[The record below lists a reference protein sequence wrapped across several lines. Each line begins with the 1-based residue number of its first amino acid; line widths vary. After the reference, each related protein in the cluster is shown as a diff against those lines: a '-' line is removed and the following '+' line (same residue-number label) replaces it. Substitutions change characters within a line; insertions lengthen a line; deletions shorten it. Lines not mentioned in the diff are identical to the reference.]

1 MWRLINIE
9 TGQYV
14 ERIAYAVTLTKN
26 KNKALLIPDE
36 KIKQFTKLAHESNKA
51 YTYWPEEVKKKS
63 YFLEIITTSIWLIV
77 AFLFVMLA
85 ADFYEKKADFY
96 EKKED
101 SIIEKEKKEKI
112 ELAEEIKLPEII
124 KESIEISKL
133 NFAEEISKA
142 VTLASR
148 KYEIPEYVIY
158 AIIATE
164 SGVNGTES
172 INENNISNVNK
183 NARSKYDCI
192 GLMQISPEHA
202 LNDYNKYNKTKY
214 TRADLY
220 NISTNIEIGTWYY
233 SQFKVYKDWTIMY
246 IIYNVGCGQYN
257 KINKFWFYDYNG
269 VWRNN
274 YRNSFFYMN
283 NLSPPTDNNHGMYG
297 KNILKPYGSKKR
309 FEKCLDI
316 CEKHLNY

>member
-51 YTYWPEEVKKKS
+51 CTYWPEEVKKKS

-85 ADFYEKKADFY
+85 ADFYEKK
-96 EKKED
+96 ED
-101 SIIEKEKKEKI
+101 SIIEKEKKEEI

-133 NFAEEISKA
+133 NFAEEISKV

-192 GLMQISPEHA
+192 GLMQISPKHV
-202 LNDYNKYNKTKY
+202 LNDYNKHNKTKY

-269 VWRNN
+269 VWRNK

-316 CEKHLNY
+316 CEKYINY

>member
-77 AFLFVMLA
+77 TFLFVMLA
-85 ADFYEKKADFY
+85 ADFY

-142 VTLASR
+142 VTLVSR

-202 LNDYNKYNKTKY
+202 LNDYNKHNKTKY

-283 NLSPPTDNNHGMYG
+283 NLSPPTDSNHGMYG

-316 CEKHLNY
+316 CEKYLNY

>member
-77 AFLFVMLA
+77 TFLFVMLA
-85 ADFYEKKADFY
+85 ADFYEKK
-96 EKKED
+96 ED
-101 SIIEKEKKEKI
+101 YIIEKEKKEKI

-164 SGVNGTES
+164 SGVNGTKD
-172 INENNISNVNK
+172 INKDNISNVNK

-202 LNDYNKYNKTKY
+202 LNDYNKHNKTKY

-269 VWRNN
+269 VWRKN

-316 CEKHLNY
+316 CEKYLNY

>member
-36 KIKQFTKLAHESNKA
+36 KIKQFTKLAHELNKA

-77 AFLFVMLA
+77 ASLFVMLA
-85 ADFYEKKADFY
+85 ADFY

-133 NFAEEISKA
+133 NFAEEISKV

-202 LNDYNKYNKTKY
+202 LNDYNKHNKTKY

-269 VWRNN
+269 VWRKN

-316 CEKHLNY
+316 CEKYLNY

>member
-85 ADFYEKKADFY
+85 ADFY

-202 LNDYNKYNKTKY
+202 LNDYNKHNKMK
-214 TRADLY
+214 
-220 NISTNIEIGTWYY
+220 G
-233 SQFKVYKDWTIMY
+233 IM
-246 IIYNVGCGQYN
+246 I
-257 KINKFWFYDYNG
+257 
-269 VWRNN
+269 
-274 YRNSFFYMN
+274 
-283 NLSPPTDNNHGMYG
+283 
-297 KNILKPYGSKKR
+297 
-309 FEKCLDI
+309 
-316 CEKHLNY
+316 

>member
-85 ADFYEKKADFY
+85 ADFYEKK
-96 EKKED
+96 ED

-142 VTLASR
+142 VTLVSR

-192 GLMQISPEHA
+192 GLMQISPKHV
-202 LNDYNKYNKTKY
+202 LNDYNKHNKTKY

-269 VWRNN
+269 VWRKN

-316 CEKHLNY
+316 CEKYLNY

>member
-77 AFLFVMLA
+77 ASLFVMLA
-85 ADFYEKKADFY
+85 ADFY

-142 VTLASR
+142 VTLVSR

-202 LNDYNKYNKTKY
+202 LNDYNKHNKTKY

-269 VWRNN
+269 VWRKN

-316 CEKHLNY
+316 CEKYLNY

>member
-77 AFLFVMLA
+77 AFLFVILA
-85 ADFYEKKADFY
+85 ADFYEKKEDF
-96 EKKED
+96 
-101 SIIEKEKKEKI
+101 IIEKEKKEKI

-142 VTLASR
+142 VTLVSR

-269 VWRNN
+269 VWRKN

-316 CEKHLNY
+316 CEKYLNY

>member
-316 CEKHLNY
+316 CEKYLNY

>member
-36 KIKQFTKLAHESNKA
+36 KIKQFTKLVHESNKA

-85 ADFYEKKADFY
+85 ADFYEKK
-96 EKKED
+96 ED

-124 KESIEISKL
+124 EESIEISKL

-192 GLMQISPEHA
+192 GLMQISPKHV
-202 LNDYNKYNKTKY
+202 LNDYNKHNKTKY

-269 VWRNN
+269 VWRNK

-316 CEKHLNY
+316 CEKYLNY

>member
-51 YTYWPEEVKKKS
+51 CTYWPEEVKKKS
-63 YFLEIITTSIWLIV
+63 YFLEIITTNIWLIV

-85 ADFYEKKADFY
+85 ADFY

-112 ELAEEIKLPEII
+112 ELEEEIKLPEII

-142 VTLASR
+142 VTLVSR

-202 LNDYNKYNKTKY
+202 LNDYNKHNKTKY
-214 TRADLY
+214 TRVDLY

-269 VWRNN
+269 VWRKN

-316 CEKHLNY
+316 CEKYLNY

>member
-14 ERIAYAVTLTKN
+14 ERIAYDVILTKN

-36 KIKQFTKLAHESNKA
+36 KIKHFTKLAHESNKL

-63 YFLEIITTSIWLIV
+63 YFLEIVTASIWLIIV
-77 AFLFVMLA
+77 LLFIIFVV
-85 ADFYEKKADFY
+85 DFY
-96 EKKED
+96 EKKEN
-101 SIIEKEKKEKI
+101 SIIEKEKI
-112 ELAEEIKLPEII
+112 DIVEEIKLPEVI

-133 NFAEEISKA
+133 NFAEEISEA
-142 VTLASR
+142 VILASK

-164 SGVNGTES
+164 SGVNGTKN

-202 LNDYNKYNKTKY
+202 LNDYNKHNKTKY
-214 TRADLY
+214 TREDLY
-220 NISTNIEIGTWYY
+220 NISINIEIGVWYY

-283 NLSPPTDNNHGMYG
+283 NVCPPHDNSHGMYG
-297 KNILKPYGSKKR
+297 KNKLKPYGSKKR

>member
-14 ERIAYAVTLTKN
+14 ERIAYAVALTKN

-63 YFLEIITTSIWLIV
+63 YFLEIITTNIWLIV

-85 ADFYEKKADFY
+85 ADFY

-112 ELAEEIKLPEII
+112 ELAEETKLPEII

-142 VTLASR
+142 VTLVSR

-192 GLMQISPEHA
+192 GLMQISPKHV
-202 LNDYNKYNKTKY
+202 LNDYNKHNKTKY

-220 NISTNIEIGTWYY
+220 NISANIEIGTWYY

-269 VWRNN
+269 VWRKN

-316 CEKHLNY
+316 CEKYLNY

>member
-14 ERIAYAVTLTKN
+14 ERIAYDVILTKN

-36 KIKQFTKLAHESNKA
+36 KIKHFTKLAHESNKL

-63 YFLEIITTSIWLIV
+63 YFLEIVTASIWLIV
-77 AFLFVMLA
+77 ALLFIIFVV
-85 ADFYEKKADFY
+85 DFY
-96 EKKED
+96 EKKEN
-101 SIIEKEKKEKI
+101 SIIEKEKI
-112 ELAEEIKLPEII
+112 DIAEEIKLPEVI

-133 NFAEEISKA
+133 NFAEEISEA

-164 SGVNGTES
+164 SGVNGTKD
-172 INENNISNVNK
+172 INKDNISNVNK

-202 LNDYNKYNKTKY
+202 LNDYNKHNKTKY

-233 SQFKVYKDWTIMY
+233 SQFKVYDDWIIMY

-257 KINKFWFYDYNG
+257 KINEYWFYDNNG
-269 VWRNN
+269 IWRNK

-283 NLSPPTDNNHGMYG
+283 DLNPPTDNNHGMYG

-316 CEKHLNY
+316 CEKYLNY

>member
-26 KNKALLIPDE
+26 KNKALIIPDE

-63 YFLEIITTSIWLIV
+63 YFLEIITTSIWLII

-85 ADFYEKKADFY
+85 ADFY

-142 VTLASR
+142 VTLASK

-202 LNDYNKYNKTKY
+202 LNDYNKHNKTKY

-309 FEKCLDI
+309 FEKCLNI
-316 CEKHLNY
+316 CEKYINY

>member
-63 YFLEIITTSIWLIV
+63 YFLEIVTISIWLIV
-77 AFLFVMLA
+77 TFLFVMLA
-85 ADFYEKKADFY
+85 ADFY

-112 ELAEEIKLPEII
+112 ELTEEIKLPEII

-142 VTLASR
+142 VTLVSR

-202 LNDYNKYNKTKY
+202 LNDYNKHNKTKY

-283 NLSPPTDNNHGMYG
+283 NLSPPTDSNHGMYG

-316 CEKHLNY
+316 CEKYLNY

>member
-85 ADFYEKKADFY
+85 ADFY

-316 CEKHLNY
+316 CEKYLNY

>member
-85 ADFYEKKADFY
+85 ADFYEKK
-96 EKKED
+96 ED

-142 VTLASR
+142 VTLVSR

-202 LNDYNKYNKTKY
+202 LNDYNKHNKTKY

-269 VWRNN
+269 VWRKN

-316 CEKHLNY
+316 CEKYLNY

>member
-85 ADFYEKKADFY
+85 ADFYEKK
-96 EKKED
+96 ED

-142 VTLASR
+142 VTLVSR

-164 SGVNGTES
+164 SGVNGTKS

-202 LNDYNKYNKTKY
+202 LNDYNKHNKTKY

-269 VWRNN
+269 VWKNN

-316 CEKHLNY
+316 CEKYLNY

>member
-36 KIKQFTKLAHESNKA
+36 KIKQFTKLAHKSNKA

-77 AFLFVMLA
+77 ASLFVMLA
-85 ADFYEKKADFY
+85 ADFY

-112 ELAEEIKLPEII
+112 ELAEEIKLQEII

-142 VTLASR
+142 VALASR

-158 AIIATE
+158 TIIATE

-192 GLMQISPEHA
+192 GLMQISPEYA
-202 LNDYNKYNKTKY
+202 LNDYNKHNKTKY

-316 CEKHLNY
+316 CEKYLNY

>member
-36 KIKQFTKLAHESNKA
+36 KIKQFTKLAHELNKA
-51 YTYWPEEVKKKS
+51 YTYWSEEVKKKS

-77 AFLFVMLA
+77 ASLFVMLA
-85 ADFYEKKADFY
+85 ADFY

-133 NFAEEISKA
+133 NFAEEISKV

-202 LNDYNKYNKTKY
+202 LNDYNKHNKTKY

-269 VWRNN
+269 VWRKN

-316 CEKHLNY
+316 CEKYLNY

>member
-85 ADFYEKKADFY
+85 ADFYEKK
-96 EKKED
+96 ED

-142 VTLASR
+142 VTLVSR

-164 SGVNGTES
+164 SGVNGTKS

-202 LNDYNKYNKTKY
+202 LNDYNKHNKTKY

-283 NLSPPTDNNHGMYG
+283 NLSPPTDNNHGVYG

-316 CEKHLNY
+316 CEKYLNY

>member
-85 ADFYEKKADFY
+85 ADFYEKKEDFY

>member
-51 YTYWPEEVKKKS
+51 YTYWPEEVKTKNHT
-63 YFLEIITTSIWLIV
+63 LEIAAAGVWIMAASLLI
-77 AFLFVMLA
+77 FLA
-85 ADFYEKKADFY
+85 NDFQKLFNN
-96 EKKED
+96 KKE
-101 SIIEKEKKEKI
+101 
-112 ELAEEIKLPEII
+112 PEII
-124 KESIEISKL
+124 KESIEVSKIVEEERL
-133 NFAEEISKA
+133 EEIPEIIKESIEVSKIKFAEEISRS
-142 VTLASR
+142 VSLASM
-148 KYEIPEYVIY
+148 KYGIPEYVIY

-164 SGVNGTES
+164 SGENRTKD
-172 INENNISNVNK
+172 INKDNISNVNK

-202 LNDYNKYNKTKY
+202 LNDYNKHNKTKY

-269 VWRNN
+269 IWRKN

-316 CEKHLNY
+316 CEKYLNY

>member
-63 YFLEIITTSIWLIV
+63 YFLEIITTSIWLII

-85 ADFYEKKADFY
+85 ADFY

-124 KESIEISKL
+124 KESIEVSKL
-133 NFAEEISKA
+133 NFAKEISKA

-202 LNDYNKYNKTKY
+202 LNDYNKHNKTKH

-316 CEKHLNY
+316 CEKYINY

>member
-85 ADFYEKKADFY
+85 ADFYEKK
-96 EKKED
+96 ED

-142 VTLASR
+142 VTLVSR

-202 LNDYNKYNKTKY
+202 LNDYNIHNKTKY

-220 NISTNIEIGTWYY
+220 NISINIEIGTWYY
-233 SQFKVYKDWTIMY
+233 SQFKVYDDWTIMY

-269 VWRNN
+269 VWRKN

-316 CEKHLNY
+316 CEKYLNY

>member
-14 ERIAYAVTLTKN
+14 ERVAYAVTLTKN

-36 KIKQFTKLAHESNKA
+36 KIKQFTKLAHESNKT

-63 YFLEIITTSIWLIV
+63 YFLEIVTISIWLIV
-77 AFLFVMLA
+77 AFLFVILA
-85 ADFYEKKADFY
+85 ADFC
-96 EKKED
+96 EKKEN

-112 ELAEEIKLPEII
+112 EKIELTEEIKLPEVI

-164 SGVNGTES
+164 SGVNGTKD
-172 INENNISNVNK
+172 INKDNISNVNK

-202 LNDYNKYNKTKY
+202 LNDYNKHNKTKY

-316 CEKHLNY
+316 CEKYLNY